1 MAPLL
6 RGRHRRGRRLRLVEY
21 FSKIFIVNVGTTF
34 YALAQHYTLVLRLP
48 RSTRA
53 SHRLED
59 V

>member
-6 RGRHRRGRRLRLVEY
+6 RGSHRRGRRLRLAEY

-34 YALAQHYTLVLRLP
+34 YALVQHDMPVSRLP
-48 RSTRA
+48 RSTRV